1 MKPIIAL
8 FTDFGVRDA
17 YVAQMKGAI
26 LSVDS
31 RLTVVDL
38 NHEVAAFD
46 VRGAAYLLEASSRY
60 LPARSIVV
68 TVVDPG
74 VGTARR
80 PVLCGTRSGRW
91 FVGPDNGVFSHV
103 LAAQGLLQAYEL
115 TETDYFLSSV
125 SATFHGRDMFG
136 PVAAHLA
143 CGVSPAKFGPR
154 VEALNTMP
162 INVPRRAGNA
172 VVGEILHIDH
182 YGNIVT
188 NVTPDLLGELHVG
201 HQLSFTVE
209 GRHWTAPFC
218 VTYGTQPAGS
228 LLALVSSGDTLEI
241 ACTEGS
247 AAAHVQAQPGVS
259 IVFQYPIQVV

>member
-8 FTDFGVRDA
+8 FTDFGVRDV

-26 LSVDS
+26 LSFDS
-31 RLTVVDL
+31 GLHVVDL

-46 VRGAAYLLEASSRY
+46 VRQASYLLEASSRY
-60 LPARSIVV
+60 LPAGSIVV

-91 FVGPDNGVFSHV
+91 FVGPDNGVLTHV
-103 LAAQGLLQAYEL
+103 LAAQGLREAYEL
-115 TETDYFLSSV
+115 TESAYFLPSV
-125 SATFHGRDMFG
+125 SATFHGRDIFG

-143 CGVSPAKFGPR
+143 CGIPPARFGPR
-154 VEALNTMP
+154 LETLDTLPVNS
-162 INVPRRAGNA
+162 PRVADDA

-188 NVTPDLLGELHVG
+188 NVTPDLLRGLQVG
-201 HQLSFTVE
+201 DNLSFAVE
-209 GRHWTAPFC
+209 GRRWTVPFC
-218 VTYGTQPAGS
+218 ATYGMQPAGS

-241 ACTEGS
+241 ACTEGN
-247 AAAHVQAQPGVS
+247 AAAHVKAPAGVS
-259 IVFQYPIQVV
+259 ITFQHPI